1 MRAFR
6 HEEPDRTPVFEYVLQ
21 SKAVWKAL
29 LGRLP
34 VLSDWETAVRER
46 GWEPAV
52 RQLAADYLDLARALG
67 HDLIYATPNP
77 AAPGTRAPPKP
88 SKTGTIRHAQPP
100 IDDPV
105 EKVAA
110 RTRNG
115 EARYAGINDDTLLI
129 YHLIKEALSERGQD
143 LPILAPAYEHGVWT
157 DVDLM
162 QTLLLAPEV
171 AADHFAFATRRAE
184 DRIDSYVSLGIE
196 LIGIGGDFAGNQPLI
211 SPAAY
216 RTFIVPEMKKL
227 SDRIRGAG
235 RWSVNASDGNLWGV
249 LDDFLV
255 ASGTDGYLE
264 IDSHAGMDLPRLKAA
279 YGPRTTF
286 LGNLDCGTLLSFGT
300 PEAICEAVR
309 DCLDAGQGGGGHIL
323 TASNAI
329 TDSVPV
335 TNYMALVNAYREYFG
350 LPLIS

>member
-1 MRAFR
+1 MMAFR

-34 VLSDWETAVRER
+34 VLSDWVTAVAGL
-46 GWEPAV
+46 GWETAV
-52 RQLAADYLDLARALG
+52 RQLATDYLDLARVLG
-67 HDLIYATPNP
+67 HDLMYVTPN
-77 AAPGTRAPPKP
+77 AAPPAKQAGMEHKKG
-88 SKTGTIRHAQPP
+88 SGHFAQPP
-100 IDDPV
+100 VDDPV
-105 EKVAA
+105 ERLAA
-110 RTRNG
+110 RTRRG
-115 EARYAGINDDTLLI
+115 EAGYAGVNDDTLLV
-129 YHLIKEALSERGQD
+129 YRLLKEGMPKWGLD

-162 QTLLLAPEV
+162 QTMLLAPEV

-184 DRIDSYVSLGIE
+184 GRIDHYIGLGIE
-196 LIGIGGDFAGNQPLI
+196 LIGIGGDFAGNKPLI

-227 SDRIRGAG
+227 SGRIRRAN
-235 RWSVNASDGNLWGV
+235 RWSVNASDGNLWSV
-249 LDDFLV
+249 LDDFLID
-255 ASGTDGYLE
+255 SGTDGYLE

-279 YGPRTTF
+279 YGKHTTF

-300 PEAICEAVR
+300 PAAIKTAVR
-309 DCLDAGQGGGGHIL
+309 DCLDTGRGGGHIL

-335 TNYMALVNAYREYFG
+335 ANYMALANAYREYFG
-350 LPLIS
+350 LPPIS